1 MFTGL
6 TRVYGL
12 LSASK
17 DDSKS
22 KQDVVTRT
30 AIQFFTALLAA
41 GISGCAST
49 PEPEPKLYPNNHLKQ
64 VGSRTAQRDIAE
76 CKQLAL
82 ESGVNE
88 HKDGE
93 VGRKATGG
101 AAIGGA
107 AGGAY
112 GLVRGNAAERG
123 LAGAAAGAAAG
134 TVHGTMQ
141 SSETSPV
148 FRNFVNRCLRKR
160 GYEVIGWQ

>member
-1 MFTGL
+1 MM
-6 TRVYGL
+6 
-12 LSASK
+12 
-17 DDSKS
+17 
-22 KQDVVTRT
+22 RT
-30 AIQFFTALLAA
+30 QAILVAAMLAA

-49 PEPEPKLYPNNHLKQ
+49 PEPKLYPNNHLKQ
-64 VGSRTAQRDIAE
+64 VGNQVALQDIAE

-82 ESGVNE
+82 TSGVNE

-93 VGRKATGG
+93 VGRKAAGG

-112 GLVRGNAAERG
+112 GLVRGDAVERG
-123 LAGAAAGAAAG
+123 LAGAAAGAAVG
-134 TVHGTMQ
+134 TVRGSMQ

-148 FRNFVNRCLRKR
+148 FRNFVNRCLRER

>member
-1 MFTGL
+1 MTAGL
-6 TRVYGL
+6 TGVYGL
-12 LSASK
+12 LSTGRYGSK
-17 DDSKS
+17 PQ
-22 KQDVVTRT
+22 QDFMPRITTLLVTT
-30 AIQFFTALLAA
+30 LLAA
-41 GISGCAST
+41 GSSGCAST
-49 PEPEPKLYPNNHLKQ
+49 STPEPKLYPNNHLKQ
-64 VGSRTAQRDIAE
+64 VGSRTALRDITE

-82 ESGVNE
+82 TSGVNE

-101 AAIGGA
+101 AAVGGA
-107 AGGAY
+107 TGGAY

-141 SSETSPV
+141 SRETSPV
-148 FRNFVNRCLRKR
+148 FRNFVNRCLRER

>member
-1 MFTGL
+1 MYTLAMELHFTNL
-6 TRVYGL
+6 
-12 LSASK
+12 
-17 DDSKS
+17 DPNIMN
-22 KQDVVTRT
+22 RT
-30 AIQFFTALLAA
+30 VALFITAMLAA
-41 GISGCAST
+41 GISGCASS
-49 PEPEPKLYPNNHLKQ
+49 PPEPKLYPNAHLKQ
-64 VGSRTAQRDIAE
+64 VGSRAAVRDIAE
-76 CKQLAL
+76 CKQLART
-82 ESGVNE
+82 SSVNE

-107 AGGAY
+107 TGGAY
-112 GLVRGNAAERG
+112 GLVRGDAVERG

-148 FRNFVNRCLRKR
+148 FKNFVNRCLRER